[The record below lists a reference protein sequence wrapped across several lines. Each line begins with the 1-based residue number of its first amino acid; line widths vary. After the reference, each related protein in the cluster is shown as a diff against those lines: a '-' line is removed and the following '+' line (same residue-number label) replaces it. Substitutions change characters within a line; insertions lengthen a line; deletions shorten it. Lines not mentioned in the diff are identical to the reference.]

1 MSTAQ
6 LIQKRLAFIADC
18 VAELRQLGQLDR
30 LATDKVQE
38 RFFEHTLQIA
48 IQAMLDVA
56 YVLAAEHNLGEP
68 DDHRQVFDRLVGA
81 GWISATQ
88 GGTCRRM
95 VAFRN
100 VVVHR
105 YLQVDLTILRRI
117 VERDLDDL
125 LGFVRAVRD
134 RMPG

>member
-1 MSTAQ
+1 
-6 LIQKRLAFIADC
+6 
-18 VAELRQLGQLDR
+18 
-30 LATDKVQE
+30 
-38 RFFEHTLQIA
+38 
-48 IQAMLDVA
+48 
-56 YVLAAEHNLGEP
+56 
-68 DDHRQVFDRLVGA
+68 
-81 GWISATQ
+81 
-88 GGTCRRM
+88 M